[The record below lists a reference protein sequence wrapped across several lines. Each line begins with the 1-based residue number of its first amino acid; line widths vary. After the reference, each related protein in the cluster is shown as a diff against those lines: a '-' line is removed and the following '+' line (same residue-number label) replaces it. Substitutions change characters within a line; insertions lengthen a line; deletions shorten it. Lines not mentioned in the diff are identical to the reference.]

1 MGQRDRGTVRII
13 ETVAPCWQKV
23 AVALDF
29 QGFQLKSIEKD
40 YPSRSEDACRE
51 MFTKWL
57 DGSPYLRGP
66 VTWDTLIVCL
76 EEAGLCDLADN
87 VKYCLCHSV
96 D

>member
-1 MGQRDRGTVRII
+1 M
-13 ETVAPCWQKV
+13 
-23 AVALDF
+23 ALDF